1 MKKVNDLLFKFLLEP
16 AVKITGVLLLLVI
29 MLQIFGR
36 TFMSTPPSWTEE
48 MSRFFFLWYSFLAC
62 AVTLRAKQHL
72 GLDYF
77 YRKFNPGFRHILDY
91 VIQILVLGF
100 GAYIAFYGVQLLS
113 IVAKRKAPISGWS
126 MTYFYLI
133 LPIMGVL
140 FILIAPEHLK
150 ELVRA
155 NKIKKEGFA
164 E

>member
-29 MLQIFGR
+29 TLQIFGR

-77 YRKFNPGFRHILDY
+77 YRKFNPKFRHGLDM
-91 VIQILVLGF
+91 VIQVLVLAF
-100 GAYIAFYGVQLLS
+100 GAYIAFYGIQLLS
-113 IVAKRKAPISGWS
+113 IVTRRKAPITGWS
-126 MTYFYLI
+126 MTFFYLV

-140 FILIAPEHLK
+140 FILIALEHLE
-150 ELVRA
+150 ELIHKNA
-155 NKIKKEGFA
+155 KEGSA

>member
-1 MKKVNDLLFKFLLEP
+1 MNKINDLLFKYILEP
-16 AVKITGVLLLLVI
+16 AVKVFGVLLLLVI

-77 YRKFNPGFRHILDY
+77 YRQFNPKFRYVLDY
-91 VIQILVLGF
+91 IIQILILGF
-100 GAYIAFYGVQLLS
+100 GAYIAFYGVQLFS
-113 IVAKRKAPISGWS
+113 IVAKRKAPISGLS
-126 MTYFYLI
+126 MTCFYAV

-140 FILIAPEHLK
+140 FVLIALESIE
-150 ELVRA
+150 ELVLRKK
-155 NKIKKEGFA
+155 NEKEGTA